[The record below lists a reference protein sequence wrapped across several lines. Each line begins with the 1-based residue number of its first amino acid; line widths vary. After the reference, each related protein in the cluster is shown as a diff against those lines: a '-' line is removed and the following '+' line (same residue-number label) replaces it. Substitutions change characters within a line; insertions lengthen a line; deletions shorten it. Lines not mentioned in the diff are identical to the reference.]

1 MNVHVFDGCHV
12 LGQVKKMACRFA
24 SCLLTKLSD
33 CSGTK
38 EGAGKCV
45 EDCVPRVRSRSI
57 FPPAFLS
64 SRRSILCPLLHSPP
78 SPLLISYYPPPFSF
92 LLMHVSYSSWHIMPS
107 ILCFESFCFLLL
119 SPLACSPIPPIIAF
133 VFLFFLRSSGKEL
146 QWISQWG
153 TRLVFSDSI
162 FCCGM

>member
-64 SRRSILCPLLHSPP
+64 SRRSIFLVSSFAQPSFSSPHFILPTSLFLPSHACLLFFVTYHAINSLFWKFLF
-78 SPLLISYYPPPFSF
+78 SSIVAACLLPNPAYNRVCFFIFSSF
-92 LLMHVSYSSWHIMPS
+92 LRKRTPVD
-107 ILCFESFCFLLL
+107 
-119 SPLACSPIPPIIAF
+119 IAMRYTSC
-133 VFLFFLRSSGKEL
+133 L
-146 QWISQWG
+146 
-153 TRLVFSDSI
+153 
-162 FCCGM
+162 